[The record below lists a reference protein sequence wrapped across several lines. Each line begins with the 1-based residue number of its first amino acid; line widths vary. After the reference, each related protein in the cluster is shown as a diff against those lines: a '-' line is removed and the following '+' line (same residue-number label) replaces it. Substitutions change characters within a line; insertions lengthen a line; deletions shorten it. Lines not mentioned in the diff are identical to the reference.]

1 MGERPGWLDDSLA
14 EEWVEPDEVDMSL
27 DHEGDAEEAHQLSG
41 SVLVSPVATPSRD
54 MGDQLRHQHLAVNEG
69 NRHASGSGSSVT
81 AVPSSPSLP
90 PPPSPPPLEGTFLI
104 REDVEHQPITPA
116 VKAAGFPFRKGRGKQ
131 FEAFTKSIFSPLA
144 LEKMFDP
151 PSPPEARTPAHAWT
165 TGGAFDNNLQPPLI
179 PLPLSSS
186 ASRAYGNARRSP
198 QRRSVV
204 LSHNLDDREEDDVN
218 RSDEILASDIPNL
231 LGFNGR
237 VPSARFTFHVSHGP
251 TTSTPRQPAALNRS
265 NPNAHRASGPRP
277 RVGLKLFQTYDTY
290 TKDHL
295 SALVE
300 SIDVKSSPPSASERD
315 DCASPSCGRSTK
327 RIRLS
332 APESDRKSAGTIK
345 SRRGPTPSNLSPQ
358 HPPLINRPGSRAA
371 PRDYLGESRSLMEQI
386 KNNRSFSLS
395 TTMSKRDNK
404 GLSFV
409 DEGEDEDFSH
419 TPLRSAKVSTVAGSY
434 KQQAASL
441 MAQIKSDVEGKEN
454 EDPRYNSN
462 SSQSGTGS
470 WSDVSSIRESLGKV
484 HLDPKQS
491 RQDGPA
497 IGRARSA
504 SPPTIIIEPNS
515 PTEPLPEL
523 PRPLIDEPERESSI
537 SLRKINP
544 EDEAD
549 QGQQPQISS
558 QVSLPVPGPTEA
570 GPSRLPSL
578 STAPSSSRFTVAS
591 GQRSGSGTSTTTT
604 SSIGSTTTATTNNS
618 QASVGS
624 NVKRAGS
631 PGRPRIRTIAP
642 DEVGPIT
649 RVGDM
654 RWDPVRMLWT
664 KDRTKSQT
672 LNSSRK
678 RDRTFVDDASDGDIG
693 QGEDISEDVFR
704 DIESLRDGP
713 GNATITGSLNFGKSA
728 ACSRTSSS
736 GSAPRTTILRER
748 RPFSPPA
755 RNEDDDPREG
765 GVTGRDSEDEH
776 NKYCQDLLDR
786 STHVPREDSEDDIS
800 NPLAGSDDDIEFDS
814 GAADPDA
821 GRTPSLIHE
830 EDLDKISGA
839 SYASGETS
847 SADLQRNFES
857 TFSEEEESY
866 QQVRVVGEGPPTTSP
881 LSEGPG
887 TPHNGSIAT
896 PRPILIPSQS
906 TPHPFPHA
914 NARPRPPIP
923 PVPARSAL
931 KQTPSPSGGGGPF
944 TPATVGKYT
953 RMHRRSVS
961 FSDGRKDG
969 KIQNVSVGRPANE
982 SDEDG
987 GHDQPMRDPND
998 GYQVGIESRLSITQS
1013 FRAGR
1018 IEGMLAALEE
1028 ASEYAI
1034 CVRIAFR

>member
-1 MGERPGWLDDSLA
+1 MSGQPGWLDDSLA

-27 DHEGDAEEAHQLSG
+27 DHEDDDEGVHQLSR
-41 SVLVSPVATPSRD
+41 SVLVSPVAAPNHD
-54 MGDQLRHQHLAVNEG
+54 VGDQQLRRRHLAVNDG
-69 NRHASGSGSSVT
+69 NRHASASGSSVT

-104 REDVEHQPITPA
+104 REDVEHQPVTPA
-116 VKAAGFPFRKGRGKQ
+116 MKSAGFPFRKGKGRGKQ

-151 PSPPEARTPAHAWT
+151 PSPPEARTPA
-165 TGGAFDNNLQPPLI
+165 GAPSINGSNKLQSPLI
-179 PLPLSSS
+179 PLPVSSS
-186 ASRAYGNARRSP
+186 ASRAHGNATQSP
-198 QRRSVV
+198 QRRGVV
-204 LSHNLDDREEDDVN
+204 LSSYNADDGEEDDAN
-218 RSDEILASDIPNL
+218 RPDEIIASDIPNL

-237 VPSARFTFHVSHGP
+237 VPSARFTFHISHGP
-251 TTSTPRQPAALNRS
+251 TTSTPRQAAASNRS
-265 NPNAHRASGPRP
+265 NPNARRTSGAKPHA
-277 RVGLKLFQTYDTY
+277 GLKLFQTYDTY

-300 SIDVKSSPPSASERD
+300 SIDVKSSPPSASEPG
-315 DCASPSCGRSTK
+315 DCGSLSYGRSTK

-345 SRRGPTPSNLSPQ
+345 NGRGPAPLNLSPQ
-358 HPPLINRPGSRAA
+358 RPPPVSRPGSRAT
-371 PRDYLGESRSLMEQI
+371 PRDYLGESRSLMEHI

-395 TTMSKRDNK
+395 TTMSRRDKR

-409 DEGEDEDFSH
+409 DEGEDEEFAPA
-419 TPLRSAKVSTVAGSY
+419 PLQSVKVATVAGTY
-434 KQQAASL
+434 IQQAASL
-441 MAQIKSDVEGKEN
+441 MAKIKSDVQGKG
-454 EDPRYNSN
+454 PRHKSH
-462 SSQSGTGS
+462 SSRSGTGS
-470 WSDVSSIRESLGKV
+470 WSDVSSIRESLGKLS
-484 HLDPKQS
+484 LDPKQGQ
-491 RQDGPA
+491 QDGSG

-523 PRPLIDEPERESSI
+523 PRPLIDEPERDSSI
-537 SLRKINP
+537 SLRNIDRK
-544 EDEAD
+544 DD
-549 QGQQPQISS
+549 GQQPRIPS
-558 QVSLPVPGPTEA
+558 QVSLPVPGPTEP
-570 GPSRLPSL
+570 GSSRLPSL

-591 GQRSGSGTSTTTT
+591 GQRSGSGTSATSS

-649 RVGDM
+649 RVGNM
-654 RWDPVRMLWT
+654 RWDPVHMLWS

-678 RDRTFVDDASDGDIG
+678 RDRTFVDDDGDGDIG
-693 QGEDISEDVFR
+693 QDEDISEDVFR
-704 DIESLRDGP
+704 DIESLKDGT
-713 GNATITGSLNFGKSA
+713 GNATITGSLNMGRSVVH
-728 ACSRTSSS
+728 SRASSS
-736 GSAPRTTILRER
+736 GSASRTSIPQR
-748 RPFSPPA
+748 RHSFSPPA
-755 RNEDDDPREG
+755 RNEDEDPREEA
-765 GVTGRDSEDEH
+765 VTDQSSEDEH
-776 NKYCQDLLDR
+776 VEDCQDALDPSIR
-786 STHVPREDSEDDIS
+786 VPADESEYDVGDSLSE
-800 NPLAGSDDDIEFDS
+800 SDDDVEFDS

-839 SYASGETS
+839 SYVSAETS

-857 TFSEEEESY
+857 TFSDEEESY
-866 QQVRVVGEGPPTTSP
+866 QQARVIYEGPATRSP
-881 LSEGPG
+881 HSQEAPG
-887 TPHNGSIAT
+887 IPCNGSIAT

-914 NARPRPPIP
+914 NAPPRPPIP
-923 PVPARSAL
+923 LVPTRSAL
-931 KQTPSPSGGGGPF
+931 KQTPSPSGGGDPS
-944 TPATVGKYT
+944 TPATGGKYT
-953 RMHRRSVS
+953 RMHHRSVS

-969 KIQNVSVGRPANE
+969 KIQNVSVSRPAEENE
-982 SDEDG
+982 EG
-987 GHDQPMRDPND
+987 GAHGQPVRDDSND
-998 GYQVGIESRLSITQS
+998 DYQVRRESSVSIAQS
-1013 FRAGR
+1013 VRARR

-1028 ASEYAI
+1028 ASEYNL
-1034 CVRIAFR
+1034 CVRIALH